1 MALPLGSG
9 LRDPK
14 SHLMRY
20 YEELLRNYGPQGW
33 WPARTRLEVI
43 VGAILTQNAAWR
55 NAALALRQMRKA
67 RLLSLQSLM
76 AADHSELETCI
87 RPAGFFRQKAATIRR
102 FLDFLDKNHG
112 GSLARLFSQN
122 AAALRDRLLA
132 IKGLGPESAD
142 AILLYA
148 GDLPFFVADAYTR
161 RILSRHGW
169 LRDAATYAEAQAFL
183 HRGLPRDAALFN
195 EFHAL
200 LVETG
205 KRYCHRR
212 TPECGECPL
221 RYDLPAGRLS
231 SG

>member
-1 MALPLGSG
+1 MALPLDSG
-9 LRDPK
+9 LRAPK
-14 SHLMRY
+14 PSLMRY
-20 YEELLRNYGPQGW
+20 YEELVRSYGPQGW

-55 NAALALRQMRKA
+55 NAELAIRQLRNA
-67 RLLSLQSLM
+67 RLLNLRKLM
-76 AADHSELETCI
+76 AAEQGEIESCI

-102 FLDFLDKNHG
+102 FLDFLGTHHC
-112 GSLARLFSQN
+112 GSLTRLFSQR
-122 AAALRDRLLA
+122 AADLRERLLA
-132 IKGLGPESAD
+132 IKGLGPESVD

-169 LRDAATYAEAQAFL
+169 LRTAATYAEAQAFL
-183 HRGLPRDAALFN
+183 HRELPRDAALFN

-205 KRYCHRR
+205 KRYCHRSA
-212 TPECGECPL
+212 PKCGECPL
-221 RYDLPAGRLS
+221 RYDLPAVRLS
-231 SG
+231 SA